1 MNSGL
6 CEHCLRVAYLVTD
19 MTILLGM
26 DEKATMDVQ
35 LAAIYHDIGKTQ
47 IPEQVLNKPG
57 KLTPGEYFIMKLH
70 AEIGYRMIQC
80 HTSPETAQMVL
91 YHHEDYD
98 GGGYFGL
105 QGNDIPYGARI
116 LRICDV
122 YDALTSFRCYREPCS
137 PEKALQYLKN
147 NAGTKKYMKSK
158 GDFVM
163 KSFSKA
169 FGRIVLILTVVI
181 ALVASVF
188 VVPKLFGINPYVV
201 LSGSMEPQIHT
212 GAIAFVNTKDTA
224 VKVGDVVTYRL
235 ANDELVTHRII
246 KKDQSEYTFQGDA
259 NDNPDA
265 RTVTQDQIVGKYLFS
280 IPKVGFLISALGKK
294 GMPVIIA
301 WIIILNIMSLI
312 LESTCSSGDKK
323 KTAEPQNED

>member
-1 MNSGL
+1 M
-6 CEHCLRVAYLVTD
+6 
-19 MTILLGM
+19 
-26 DEKATMDVQ
+26 
-35 LAAIYHDIGKTQ
+35 Q
-47 IPEQVLNKPG
+47 IFL
-57 KLTPGEYFIMKLH
+57 
-70 AEIGYRMIQC
+70 
-80 HTSPETAQMVL
+80 
-91 YHHEDYD
+91 
-98 GGGYFGL
+98 
-105 QGNDIPYGARI
+105 
-116 LRICDV
+116 
-122 YDALTSFRCYREPCS
+122 
-137 PEKALQYLKN
+137 
-147 NAGTKKYMKSK
+147 
-158 GDFVM
+158 
-163 KSFSKA
+163 
-169 FGRIVLILTVVI
+169 
-181 ALVASVF
+181 
-188 VVPKLFGINPYVV
+188 
-201 LSGSMEPQIHT
+201 
-212 GAIAFVNTKDTA
+212 KDTA

>member
-1 MNSGL
+1 
-6 CEHCLRVAYLVTD
+6 
-19 MTILLGM
+19 
-26 DEKATMDVQ
+26 
-35 LAAIYHDIGKTQ
+35 
-47 IPEQVLNKPG
+47 
-57 KLTPGEYFIMKLH
+57 
-70 AEIGYRMIQC
+70 
-80 HTSPETAQMVL
+80 
-91 YHHEDYD
+91 
-98 GGGYFGL
+98 
-105 QGNDIPYGARI
+105 
-116 LRICDV
+116 
-122 YDALTSFRCYREPCS
+122 
-137 PEKALQYLKN
+137 
-147 NAGTKKYMKSK
+147 
-158 GDFVM
+158 M

-246 KKDQSEYTFQGDA
+246 KK
-259 NDNPDA
+259 
-265 RTVTQDQIVGKYLFS
+265 
-280 IPKVGFLISALGKK
+280 

>member
-1 MNSGL
+1 
-6 CEHCLRVAYLVTD
+6 
-19 MTILLGM
+19 
-26 DEKATMDVQ
+26 
-35 LAAIYHDIGKTQ
+35 
-47 IPEQVLNKPG
+47 
-57 KLTPGEYFIMKLH
+57 
-70 AEIGYRMIQC
+70 
-80 HTSPETAQMVL
+80 
-91 YHHEDYD
+91 
-98 GGGYFGL
+98 
-105 QGNDIPYGARI
+105 
-116 LRICDV
+116 
-122 YDALTSFRCYREPCS
+122 
-137 PEKALQYLKN
+137 
-147 NAGTKKYMKSK
+147 
-158 GDFVM
+158 M

-265 RTVTQDQIVGKYLFS
+265 RTVTQVKL
-280 IPKVGFLISALGKK
+280 
-294 GMPVIIA
+294 
-301 WIIILNIMSLI
+301 
-312 LESTCSSGDKK
+312 LESIFSAFQKLDF
-323 KTAEPQNED
+323 

>member
-1 MNSGL
+1 
-6 CEHCLRVAYLVTD
+6 
-19 MTILLGM
+19 
-26 DEKATMDVQ
+26 
-35 LAAIYHDIGKTQ
+35 
-47 IPEQVLNKPG
+47 
-57 KLTPGEYFIMKLH
+57 
-70 AEIGYRMIQC
+70 
-80 HTSPETAQMVL
+80 
-91 YHHEDYD
+91 
-98 GGGYFGL
+98 
-105 QGNDIPYGARI
+105 
-116 LRICDV
+116 
-122 YDALTSFRCYREPCS
+122 
-137 PEKALQYLKN
+137 
-147 NAGTKKYMKSK
+147 
-158 GDFVM
+158 M

-265 RTVTQDQIVGKYLFS
+265 HTVTQDQIVGKYLFS

-312 LESTCSSGDKK
+312 LESTCSSGDVNELTSTDLRYLAAFYLGGAVYRNSMVTGKIFKDYCGPSKYPIRNYAKVLQVTAKK
-323 KTAEPQNED
+323 YSH

>member
-1 MNSGL
+1 
-6 CEHCLRVAYLVTD
+6 
-19 MTILLGM
+19 
-26 DEKATMDVQ
+26 
-35 LAAIYHDIGKTQ
+35 
-47 IPEQVLNKPG
+47 
-57 KLTPGEYFIMKLH
+57 
-70 AEIGYRMIQC
+70 
-80 HTSPETAQMVL
+80 
-91 YHHEDYD
+91 
-98 GGGYFGL
+98 
-105 QGNDIPYGARI
+105 
-116 LRICDV
+116 
-122 YDALTSFRCYREPCS
+122 
-137 PEKALQYLKN
+137 
-147 NAGTKKYMKSK
+147 
-158 GDFVM
+158 M

-280 IPKVGFLISALGKK
+280 IGQKRDACDNCMDYHSEHNEPY
-294 GMPVIIA
+294 
-301 WIIILNIMSLI
+301 
-312 LESTCSSGDKK
+312 SG
-323 KTAEPQNED
+323 EYLFFRR

>member
-1 MNSGL
+1 MQRFFRQFFFSF
-6 CEHCLRVAYLVTD
+6 
-19 MTILLGM
+19 
-26 DEKATMDVQ
+26 
-35 LAAIYHDIGKTQ
+35 
-47 IPEQVLNKPG
+47 
-57 KLTPGEYFIMKLH
+57 YFIFNKNEAVNRRSSVRLCYSKN
-70 AEIGYRMIQC
+70 EIQKRSSERSG
-80 HTSPETAQMVL
+80 
-91 YHHEDYD
+91 
-98 GGGYFGL
+98 
-105 QGNDIPYGARI
+105 
-116 LRICDV
+116 
-122 YDALTSFRCYREPCS
+122 
-137 PEKALQYLKN
+137 
-147 NAGTKKYMKSK
+147 
-158 GDFVM
+158 
-163 KSFSKA
+163 
-169 FGRIVLILTVVI
+169 VI